1 MEKFCNVG
9 TFDAGVFTPGLSGAG
24 APGAAPMTMDAAG
37 VASGG
42 AFLVSELEK
51 RDTLLRKPLDNFTYP
66 RDININTGGG
76 WVDYVSAQSIAYGI
90 TGGSGGG
97 LVHAGGA
104 NGIPLVSASVEKGLY
119 KAHIFAAGLRVMFVE
134 MQKAAQIGRSLDQML
149 TDGIRKA
156 YDKHMDQNVYTGID
170 EYGTTGL
177 LNDPEATETAVA
189 AGAAGSAQWAK
200 KTPDEILADVNGA
213 LTANWAAAEYDETA
227 LPNHILIPYE
237 QYTDIL
243 TRKVTELATETI
255 LDFLMKNNA
264 AVKNGGSLYIGPTRW
279 CKGAGTGGA
288 DRMAVYVNHSRFV
301 SMDELVPL
309 GRIMSGPNVA
319 NVCYDTA
326 YMANISQV
334 QLLYPQ
340 TVAYY
345 DGI

>member
-1 MEKFCNVG
+1 
-9 TFDAGVFTPGLSGAG
+9 
-24 APGAAPMTMDAAG
+24 
-37 VASGG
+37 
-42 AFLVSELEK
+42 
-51 RDTLLRKPLDNFTYP
+51 
-66 RDININTGGG
+66 
-76 WVDYVSAQSIAYGI
+76 
-90 TGGSGGG
+90 
-97 LVHAGGA
+97 
-104 NGIPLVSASVEKGLY
+104 
-119 KAHIFAAGLRVMFVE
+119 MFVE

-149 TDGIRKA
+149 TDGLRKA

-177 LNDPEATETAVA
+177 LNDPEATETAVST
-189 AGAAGSAQWAK
+189 GAVGSTQWAQK
-200 KTPDEILADVNGA
+200 DPDEILFDVNAA

-255 LDFLMKNNA
+255 LDFLLKNNA
-264 AVKNGGSLYIGPTRW
+264 ATKNGGRLYIGPTRW
-279 CKGAGTGGA
+279 CRGAGTGGA
-288 DRMAVYVNHSRFV
+288 DRMVVYVNNSRFV
-301 SMDELVPL
+301 SVDELVPL
-309 GRIMSGPNVA
+309 GRVMSGPNVA

-340 TVAYY
+340 TLAYY

>member
-1 MEKFCNVG
+1 
-9 TFDAGVFTPGLSGAG
+9 
-24 APGAAPMTMDAAG
+24 MDAAG

-200 KTPDEILADVNGA
+200 KTPDEILTDVNGA